1 MVRSTAACMNL
12 ITPSQGDG
20 VLIGLRGFQ
29 DADDLL
35 LRAGG
40 VARRAGLG
48 QHSQAGK
55 VMPMY
60 LHSNMGISYTSA
72 RPEGSTTKRDYVL
85 HSCAIAP
92 FEAAVQA
99 AAEGWFQRDHPYQL

>member
-1 MVRSTAACMNL
+1 MRSTAACVDL
-12 ITPSQGDG
+12 ITPSQGNR

-29 DADDLL
+29 DANDLL

-40 VARRAGLG
+40 VAWQAGLG

-60 LHSNMGISYTSA
+60 LHASVGISPMSM
-72 RPEGSTTKRDYVL
+72 PS
-85 HSCAIAP
+85 
-92 FEAAVQA
+92 VQHDKA
-99 AAEGWFQRDHPYQL
+99 